1 MNAKPGP
8 RKPGFQRWYERRLF
22 ESFGWL
28 ALCLMSGVLFA
39 AVLEFVGLKT
49 PGLTP
54 LITLVFLY
62 VVVLMGIT
70 AWRRFWAMLTYAQR
84 CANAAKCGECGA
96 YGLFDVSI
104 ESGTI
109 PATCRKCGH
118 HWIIAPERGTT
129 DRTQ

>member
-1 MNAKPGP
+1 VDTKRRGKQ
-8 RKPGFQRWYERRLF
+8 RGFQRWYERRLF

-54 LITLVFLY
+54 MITLVFLY

-70 AWRRFWAMLTYAQR
+70 AWRRFWAMLTHAQR
-84 CANAAKCGECGA
+84 CANAATCQKCGA
-96 YGLFDVSI
+96 YGLFDVEI
-104 ESGTI
+104 DAGTI

-118 HWIIAPERGTT
+118 HWIIAPERESSEKP
-129 DRTQ
+129 Q